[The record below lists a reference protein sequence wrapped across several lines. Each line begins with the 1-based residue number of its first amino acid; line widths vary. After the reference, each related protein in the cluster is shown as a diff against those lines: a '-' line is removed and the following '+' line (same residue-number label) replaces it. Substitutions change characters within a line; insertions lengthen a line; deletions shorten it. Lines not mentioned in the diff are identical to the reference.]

1 MKTKLSIVEKA
12 VVVFYFL
19 SPFMYL
25 VRVIFGDSLFGFILL
40 RAMQP
45 LLTGVVLLA
54 LIFSKVRFDLY
65 SSAAVL
71 FVIYGVVAGFAN
83 GNEPFDV
90 ITGASHFLIGFL
102 MYLYYSNTEMSE
114 YQLIV
119 FLKSITCW
127 CLISISLVIAV
138 LYMSKAILGVN
149 IYLGLA
155 CQVLIPLSFYAIYRR
170 SYFLFIFILSLVIL
184 SGKRGV
190 LLAVFLGFSLSFL
203 PLLLSSYRNFLSK
216 LLLCILIL
224 VPFALSFG
232 ESSFDSLIQKFE
244 YDEQKSIN
252 HYSSGRFGEVKS
264 AMDYW
269 QSNNARLFLG
279 AGFGF
284 TYTYIQEN
292 KTLADVGDYKNVHFS
307 YLNPLIIFGFV
318 LGVIYLLLFSIV
330 VLLSLLKVKSKG
342 SIKPFLKMAIVS
354 YAIYACFAFVLF
366 NEPLL
371 WMLLGV
377 LNSRR
382 NNAENS

>member
-1 MKTKLSIVEKA
+1 MKTKLSIVEWA
-12 VVVFYFL
+12 VVAFYFL

-25 VRVIFGDSLFGFILL
+25 VRVIFGDSLFGFVLL

-83 GNEPFDV
+83 GNELFDV

-102 MYLYYSNTEMSE
+102 MYLYYRNSEMSE
-114 YQLIV
+114 YRLIR
-119 FLKSITCW
+119 FLKVITCW
-127 CLISISLVIAV
+127 CLISTSFVIAI
-138 LYMSKAILGVN
+138 LYISKIIIGID

-155 CQVLIPLSFYAIYRR
+155 CQVMIPLSFYAIYRR
-170 SYFLFIFILSLVIL
+170 SYFLFIFILLLVVL

-190 LLAVFLGFSLSFL
+190 LLAIFLGFAFSFL
-203 PLLLSSYRNFLSK
+203 PLLFSSYRNFLSK
-216 LLLCILIL
+216 LLLCICIL
-224 VPFALSFG
+224 VPLALSFG
-232 ESSFDSLIQKFE
+232 ENSFDSLIQKFE

-252 HYSSGRFGEVKS
+252 HYSSGRFAEVKS

-269 QSNNARLFLG
+269 QSDNARLFLG

-292 KTLADVGDYKNVHFS
+292 KALADVGDYKNVHFS
-307 YLNPLIIFGFV
+307 YLNPLIIFGFI
-318 LGVIYLLLFSIV
+318 LGVMYLLLFSIV
-330 VLLSLLKVKSKG
+330 VFLSLLKVNSRG
-342 SIKPFLKMAIVS
+342 SIKPFLKMSIVA
-354 YAIYACFAFVLF
+354 YAIYSCFAFVLF

-382 NNAENS
+382 NDVKNS